1 MKQANCIAVLFGLAL
16 SSAAAMAQSANPAP
30 PTPAPARLIGSI
42 EGHPGWP
49 AAKPEDVSSPEAI
62 LAAVY
67 SVISGPKGQTRD
79 WDRMRSLFLPDAR
92 LIPVTTVS
100 ASPGS
105 PASHTDAVFLTIDG
119 YIARSSARMTTTGFF
134 EHAIHNEMQQFGN
147 ILQIWSTYESRHNAD
162 DPAPFARG
170 INSFQ
175 LLKDG
180 DRYWVVNIL
189 WDAES
194 PAHPIPA
201 KYLPN

>member
-16 SSAAAMAQSANPAP
+16 SSAAAMAQSANPAL

-92 LIPVTTVS
+92 LILSPPCQPLQAVLPPTPTPSCSPSTVT
-100 ASPGS
+100 S
-105 PASHTDAVFLTIDG
+105 PAA
-119 YIARSSARMTTTGFF
+119 
-134 EHAIHNEMQQFGN
+134 
-147 ILQIWSTYESRHNAD
+147 
-162 DPAPFARG
+162 AP
-170 INSFQ
+170 
-175 LLKDG
+175 
-180 DRYWVVNIL
+180 
-189 WDAES
+189 E
-194 PAHPIPA
+194 
-201 KYLPN
+201 

>member
-1 MKQANCIAVLFGLAL
+1 MKQANRTAALFVLAL
-16 SSAAAMAQSANPAP
+16 SSTAALAQSANPTP
-30 PTPAPARLIGSI
+30 PPAPAPLVGSI
-42 EGHPGWP
+42 AGHPGWP

-67 SVISGPKGQTRD
+67 SVISGPKGQSRD

-92 LIPVTTVS
+92 LIPTTTVP

-105 PASHTDAVFLTIDG
+105 AASHTDAVFLTIDG
-119 YIARSSARMTTTGFF
+119 YIARSSARMTSAGFF
-134 EHAIHNEMQQFGN
+134 EHSIHNEIEQFGN
-147 ILQIWSTYESRHNAD
+147 IVQIWSTYESRHNVD
-162 DPAPFARG
+162 DPTPFARG

-180 DRYWVVNIL
+180 DRYWVVNIY

-194 PAHPIPA
+194 PTHPIPA